1 MVICCIKKSL
11 ETGGTGQEG
20 LGVGE
25 AGEMGGPEKAALR
38 EMKGEDGA
46 DERATHRPQLP
57 GFRHYGRS
65 SGSVTL

>member
-1 MVICCIKKSL
+1 MVICHIKKSL

-20 LGVGE
+20 LGEGE

-38 EMKGEDGA
+38 EVKGEDGA
-46 DERATHRPQLP
+46 AEHPQLP
-57 GFRHYGRS
+57 GYRHHGRS